1 MKIEDIKEGKIYYFS
16 VTSGKLK
23 RWYAVT
29 VCFTEGRLMRLYDVI
44 SIKIINA
51 INFSNLTI
59 IGSILSVNVIN
70 LKEKA
75 PDMLFKYLI

>member
-16 VTSGKLK
+16 ITSGKVK

-29 VCFTEGRLMRLYDVI
+29 PCFTNGILLRLYDVI
-44 SIKIINA
+44 SVTIIQS
-51 INFSNLTI
+51 INFSNSTI
-59 IGSILSVNVIN
+59 VGSTLSLNIIS

-75 PDMLFKYLI
+75 PDILFKYLI

>member
-29 VCFTEGRLMRLYDVI
+29 VCFTNGILLRIYDVI
-44 SIKIINA
+44 TVKIMHS
-51 INFSNLTI
+51 INFSNSTI

-75 PDMLFKYLI
+75 PDMLFKYLL